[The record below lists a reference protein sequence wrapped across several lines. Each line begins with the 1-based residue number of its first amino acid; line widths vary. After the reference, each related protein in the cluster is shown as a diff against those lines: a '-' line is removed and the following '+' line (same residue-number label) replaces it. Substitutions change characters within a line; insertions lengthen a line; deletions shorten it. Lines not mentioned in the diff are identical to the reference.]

1 MVRASFFT
9 RIPLRQLLV
18 RAFASALL
26 CGAAASAQAAVLT
39 IGGVPQSAAIAG
51 RSYTWK
57 PWVTNPSGRTLTFGI
72 ANKPSW
78 ATLNTRT
85 GQLSGTLPNIIKTYT
100 NISISVTDGVT
111 TAKTGYFS
119 IRVYPPKTTDKPVIS
134 GTPATSVTAGSPY
147 TFQPSARDVYGQP
160 LSFSVKNKPAW
171 ASFSIATGRLSG
183 TPTGAQAGSYGNIA
197 ISVSNGQLAAA
208 LPAFSIQVKGTT
220 SSTPSPTVS
229 LSASPGSVS
238 KGAASMLSW
247 SSTNVTSCTAS
258 GGWSGTMTTSGSK
271 STGALTSSK
280 AYTLACSGSGGSVS
294 RSVTVNVTT
303 PVVVSGGASCSA
315 TSGGLVL
322 RAKAVRSSGIS
333 PVLMFFDATGTSST
347 AVSGGHSAF
356 QDVSYSWRFGDT
368 GVSGSG
374 TWAHG
379 SNTGHNSKNSATGA
393 VAAHLYVTSSDST
406 YPVTVTAYDGTNN
419 ASCQLGVSAYAAS
432 GANGFP
438 GSQTT
443 CVYNT
448 S

>member
-258 GGWSGTMTTSGSK
+258 GGWSGTM
-271 STGALTSSK
+271 ST
-280 AYTLACSGSGGSVS
+280 
-294 RSVTVNVTT
+294 
-303 PVVVSGGASCSA
+303 
-315 TSGGLVL
+315 
-322 RAKAVRSSGIS
+322 
-333 PVLMFFDATGTSST
+333 
-347 AVSGGHSAF
+347 
-356 QDVSYSWRFGDT
+356 
-368 GVSGSG
+368 
-374 TWAHG
+374 
-379 SNTGHNSKNSATGA
+379 
-393 VAAHLYVTSSDST
+393 
-406 YPVTVTAYDGTNN
+406 
-419 ASCQLGVSAYAAS
+419 
-432 GANGFP
+432 
-438 GSQTT
+438 
-443 CVYNT
+443 
-448 S
+448 